1 VAGAGNVESAV
12 RGLCVA
18 LVARCAGLFK
28 GGGSGA
34 SMSSLSAA
42 LVNALVAHEHM
53 ANFAAEICARAR
65 HTALPAALLRE
76 IADMPLTATS
86 PGVKHIGGFIEAL
99 ARASPTLMTQHF
111 PSLKEQI
118 DAPAHQIRSSVLQV
132 PHGDTLPPTLF

>member
-1 VAGAGNVESAV
+1 MAGAGNVESAV

-132 PHGDTLPPTLF
+132 PS